1 MQLASIICYVMAA
14 LILAKFE
21 YFPFYVTITALSV
34 AASLFFLTLTKPD
47 DTEDT
52 VANKA
57 DQKETT
63 LG

>member
-1 MQLASIICYVMAA
+1 MAA

-21 YFPFYVTITALSV
+21 YFPFYATITAICV

-52 VANKA
+52 AANKA
-57 DQKETT
+57 D
-63 LG
+63 